1 MTGQL
6 TFDLPHRPALGRDDF
21 WVTNSNAHAVD
32 LIDRWPQW
40 PSSAL
45 LLTGPRGSGKTH
57 LAEVWRKASGAR
69 KIRADQ
75 LERGKVPDL
84 LSGGAVVVEDAPS
97 GALDETA
104 LFHLLNLAN
113 EQSSHV
119 LITTR
124 DVPNLW
130 NVALPDLLTRLNAL
144 TLARLAE
151 PDDILL
157 RAVLVK
163 LFTDRQVVVGEGVVE
178 YLVVRMERALGA
190 ADDLVAELDAR
201 ALAEKVA
208 ITRPFAAKVL
218 KARGL

>member
-1 MTGQL
+1 MIFG
-6 TFDLPHRPALGRDDF
+6 
-21 WVTNSNAHAVD
+21 VTDSNAQAVD

-45 LLTGPRGSGKTH
+45 LLIGPRGSGKTH
-57 LAEVWRKASGAR
+57 LAEVWRKASGA
-69 KIRADQ
+69 IEINADQ
-75 LERGKVPDL
+75 LEPGKVPDL
-84 LSGGAVVVEDAPS
+84 LSNGAVVVEDAP
-97 GALDETA
+97 GDMLDETA
-104 LFHLLNLAN
+104 LFHLLNLAK

-144 TLARLAE
+144 SQTHLEA

-163 LFTDRQVVVGEGVVE
+163 LFTDRQIVVGEGVVE

-218 KARGL
+218 QDRGL

>member
-6 TFDLPHRPALGRDDF
+6 TLDLPHRPALGRDDF
-21 WVTNSNAHAVD
+21 WVTDSNAQAVD

-40 PSSAL
+40 PSSAVL
-45 LLTGPRGSGKTH
+45 LIGPRGSGKTH
-57 LAEVWRKASGAR
+57 LAEVWRKASGASE
-69 KIRADQ
+69 IRADQ
-75 LERGKVPDL
+75 LERTKVPDL
-84 LSGGAVVVEDAPS
+84 LSGGAVVVEDAP
-97 GALDETA
+97 GTTLDETA

-124 DVPNLW
+124 EAPNLW

-163 LFTDRQVVVGEGVVE
+163 LFTDRQIVVGEGVVE

-201 ALAEKVA
+201 AMAEKVA

-218 KARGL
+218 KTRGL

>member
-1 MTGQL
+1 MTDQL
-6 TFDLPHRPALGRDDF
+6 TLDLPHRPALGRDDF
-21 WVTNSNAHAVD
+21 WVTNSNAQAVD

-40 PSSAL
+40 PGSAL
-45 LLTGPRGSGKTH
+45 LLIGPRGSGKSH
-57 LAEVWRKASGAR
+57 LAEVWRKASGASEI
-69 KIRADQ
+69 KADQ

-84 LSGGAVVVEDAPS
+84 LSNGAVVVEDAP
-97 GALDETA
+97 GDRLDETA

-113 EQSSHV
+113 EQASHV

-163 LFTDRQVVVGEGVVE
+163 LFTDRQIVVGEGVVE

-208 ITRPFAAKVL
+208 ITRPFTAKVL
-218 KARGL
+218 KERGL